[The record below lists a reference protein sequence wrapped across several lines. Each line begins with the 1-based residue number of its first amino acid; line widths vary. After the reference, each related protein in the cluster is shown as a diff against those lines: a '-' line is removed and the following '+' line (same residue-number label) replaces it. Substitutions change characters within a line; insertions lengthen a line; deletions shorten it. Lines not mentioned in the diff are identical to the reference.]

1 MRQRLLP
8 HPVLSAMLLGLWLLF
23 QQSAGLGHLLLG
35 ALLALVIPV
44 AVAPLL
50 PEQVIFRRP
59 LAVLKILAHASI
71 DIVRSNL
78 AVFWVLI
85 HPDAKPT
92 AGFVEVDLELTH
104 PFGLSVLACLV
115 TAIPGSAW
123 LEYDRTRSMVLIH
136 VFDLV
141 DEEEWVRTLKTRYEQ
156 PLMELLQ

>member
-1 MRQRLLP
+1 MRRLLP

-23 QQSAGLGHLLLG
+23 QQSAGFGHVLVG
-35 ALLALVIPV
+35 AVLALGIPLS
-44 AVAPLL
+44 VAPLL
-50 PEQVIFRRP
+50 PDQVLFRRP
-59 LAVLKILAHASI
+59 LAILKIIAYASI

-78 AVFWVLI
+78 AVFWVLV

-92 AGFVEVDLELTH
+92 AGFVEVELDLTH

-136 VFDLV
+136 VFDMV
-141 DEEEWVRTLKTRYEQ
+141 DEDEWVRTLKSRYEQ

>member
-1 MRQRLLP
+1 MRRLLP

-23 QQSAGLGHLLLG
+23 QQSAGLGHVLVG
-35 ALLALVIPV
+35 AVLALGIPLS
-44 AVAPLL
+44 VAPLL
-50 PEQVIFRRP
+50 PDQVLFRRP
-59 LAVLKILAHASI
+59 LAILKIIAYASI

-78 AVFWVLI
+78 AVFWVLV

-92 AGFVEVDLELTH
+92 AGFVEVELELTH

-136 VFDLV
+136 VFDMV
-141 DEEEWVRTLKTRYEQ
+141 DEDEWVRTLKSRYEQ

>member
-1 MRQRLLP
+1 MRRLLP

-23 QQSAGLGHLLLG
+23 QQSAGLGHVLVG
-35 ALLALVIPV
+35 AVLALGIPLS
-44 AVAPLL
+44 VAPLL
-50 PEQVIFRRP
+50 PDQVLFRRP
-59 LAVLKILAHASI
+59 LAILKIIAYASI

-78 AVFWVLI
+78 AVFWVLV

-92 AGFVEVDLELTH
+92 AGFVEVELELTH

-123 LEYDRTRSMVLIH
+123 LEYDRTRNMVLIH
-136 VFDLV
+136 VFDMV
-141 DEEEWVRTLKTRYEQ
+141 DEDEWVRTLKSRYEQ

>member
-1 MRQRLLP
+1 MRRLLP

-23 QQSAGLGHLLLG
+23 QQSAGLGHVLVG
-35 ALLALVIPV
+35 AVLALGIPL

-59 LAVLKILAHASI
+59 LAILKIIAYASI

-85 HPDAKPT
+85 HPNAKPT

-104 PFGLSVLACLV
+104 PFGLAVLACLV

-123 LEYDRTRSMVLIH
+123 LEYDRTRSVVLIH
-136 VFDLV
+136 VFDIM
-141 DEEEWVRTLKTRYEQ
+141 DEAEWVRTLKSRYEK
-156 PLMELLQ
+156 PLIEVLQ